1 MPQARAAC
9 HSGMLPQ
16 AGVDLLTASADA
28 ASQCELRCDGAWAD
42 EGVGGGRCRGQWEQG
57 RSQDDRQG
65 A

>member
-42 EGVGGGRCRGQWEQG
+42 EGVGGRCRGQWEQG

>member
-42 EGVGGGRCRGQWEQG
+42 EGVGSRCRVQREQG